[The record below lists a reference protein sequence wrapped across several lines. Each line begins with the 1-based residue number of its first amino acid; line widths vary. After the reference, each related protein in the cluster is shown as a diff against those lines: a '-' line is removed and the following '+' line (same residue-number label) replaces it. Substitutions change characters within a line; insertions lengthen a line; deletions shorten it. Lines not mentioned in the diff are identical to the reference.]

1 MRPFYQIF
9 IKFYPLII
17 WLASPFNQKAKKWVL
32 GRRVSFSLTE
42 QFVASNRKPI
52 IWMHCASLGEFEQGL
67 PVLERLKYTYNSY
80 AIVISF
86 FSPSGYEV
94 RKNHPIADFICYL
107 PMDSKHHANRWLD
120 LLNPSMAIF
129 VKYEFWFHYL
139 HALELR
145 KITCLLVSAIF
156 RKEQVFFQSYGEFYR
171 KILKYFTAIMVQDE
185 DSLALLQ
192 GIGLSTKTSIAG
204 DTRFDRVITIAKQAA
219 TIPIIVEF
227 LSEQPAI
234 ICGSTW
240 LSDDKAIAAFAH
252 HHSVAKYIIA
262 PHEISEKRIMECM
275 KLYPNPIL
283 YTEWLQTS
291 SEKQQ
296 AAQTLIINTMGM
308 LSSIYQYAAIAF
320 IGGGFDSG
328 GIHNTLEAAVYGVPV
343 VFGPVY
349 QKYLEAIE
357 LVEKG
362 GAIVSTTPEKLSDIF
377 TTLLQQDKRKTTGAI
392 AKNYVV
398 EKAGAVEKVVAFI
411 QANRLLT
418 N

>member
-1 MRPFYQIF
+1 MRLFYQIF

-17 WLASPFNQKAKKWVL
+17 RLASPFNEKAQKWVL
-32 GRRVSFSLTE
+32 GRRQSFSLLE
-42 QFVASNRKPI
+42 NFVANNRRPI
-52 IWMHCASLGEFEQGL
+52 IWMHCSSLGEFEQGL
-67 PVLERLKYTYNSY
+67 PLLEQLKSTYTNY

-94 RKNHPIADFICYL
+94 RKNHPIADLSCYL
-107 PMDSKHHANRWLD
+107 PMDSQYHAERWLN
-120 LLNPSMAIF
+120 LLQPRMAIF
-129 VKYEFWFHYL
+129 IKYEFWFHYL
-139 HALELR
+139 YALKKR
-145 KITCLLVSAIF
+145 QITCLLVAAIF
-156 RKEQVFFQSYGEFYR
+156 RNDQVFFRWYGGFYR
-171 KILKYFTAIMVQDE
+171 NMLTYFTAIMVQDA

-192 GIGLSTKTSIAG
+192 RIGLTATTSIVG
-204 DTRFDRVITIAKQAA
+204 DTRFDRVISIAQLAVP
-219 TIPIIVEF
+219 IPILVEF
-227 LSEQPAI
+227 LSAQPAI

-240 LSDDKAIAAFAH
+240 LNDDKAIAAFAH
-252 HHSVAKYIIA
+252 HHSAAKYIIA
-262 PHEISEKRIMECM
+262 PHDISEKRIMECM

-283 YTEWLQTS
+283 YTEWRQTS

-296 AAQTLIINTMGM
+296 AAQTLIMNTMGM

-357 LVEKG
+357 LVENG
-362 GAIVSTTPEKLSDIF
+362 GAIVSTTPEKLSGIF
-377 TTLLQQDKRKTTGAI
+377 TNLLQQDKRETTGAI
-392 AKNYVV
+392 AKHYVI